1 LSVSLTNAHK
11 SFAFCSFITSRPRPY
26 SDECR
31 SNTMQSHRRRSSPT
45 RMSIPTRHPNRPHHF
60 PLVNRI
66 EETNIAS
73 GRGGG
78 RTLGPTSPIPRSP
91 HGRALTMDTES
102 LSDLTISWCSRENNQ
117 RQHGLMGRRGSCPRR
132 QAVTARPRFMQHTI
146 VELGIPTLGAS
157 LTCEE
162 QGMCTVQLR

>member
-1 LSVSLTNAHK
+1 MTDNDARVPRLQLIYNLLATTPLRRTPAKYRAEPPEAIVSTRT
-11 SFAFCSFITSRPRPY
+11 SIT
-26 SDECR
+26 
-31 SNTMQSHRRRSSPT
+31 
-45 RMSIPTRHPNRPHHF
+45 TRHPNRPHHF